1 MPGGGS
7 RGGAVAVGYG
17 PMVVTGGIWLIAKLL
32 RYAFPALFPTFQTQL
47 GVPNTVLGV
56 AYAAMMLLYSLMQFP
71 SGALADRLDDV
82 RVVAVGALVAV
93 AGAAVFL
100 LPASVPLLLVGMVL
114 VGLGTGVHKTV
125 SVRLLTRLYPDR
137 TGRALGVFDT
147 FGTVGGV
154 VAPAAVVAALSLG
167 DWRTVFVACGV
178 VGLGLV
184 VALRTRVP
192 RRASSDDRL
201 RDAVGGLSLRA
212 YLGPFREP
220 RFQLF
225 VLVTLAFAFA
235 YNGVVAF
242 LPLYLVEAGSLPETT
257 ASLLYSV
264 LFGASV
270 VQVVSGG
277 LSDRF
282 GRLTLSVG
290 VLSLAAVALGGL
302 VALAGEGLFVLGAAV
317 VVFGLG
323 SHGFRPVRGAYLS
336 AEFPEDVAGG
346 GLGLVRTLLMG
357 VGAVAPAVVG
367 FVADTLSFRAG
378 FALLAV
384 SMGLAAVFAVATLL
398 VAR

>member
-1 MPGGGS
+1 MPGGGPRHS
-7 RGGAVAVGYG
+7 AVAVGYG
-17 PMVVTGGIWLIAKLL
+17 PMVVTGGIWLLAKLL
-32 RYAFPALFPTFQTQL
+32 RYAFPALFPTFQSQL

-125 SVRLLTRLYPDR
+125 SVRLLTRLYPER

-192 RRASSDDRL
+192 RRAGRDERL
-201 RDAVGGLSLRA
+201 RDAVAELSFPA
-212 YLGPFREP
+212 YLRPFREP

-242 LPLYLVEAGSLPETT
+242 LPLYLVEAGSLTETT

-282 GRLTLSVG
+282 GRLTLSAG
-290 VLSLAAVALGGL
+290 VLSLAALALGGL
-302 VALAGEGLFVLGAAV
+302 VALSGEGVLVLGAAV
-317 VVFGLG
+317 VAFGLG
-323 SHGFRPVRGAYLS
+323 SHGFRPVRAAYLS

-367 FVADTLSFRAG
+367 VVADTLGFRAG